1 MGRGPPYSGRVARD
15 CILVVDDDDLV
26 RETMVELLQDH
37 GCGAKGVANGFEAI
51 ETLLTTD
58 DVCLIFLDLVMPTM
72 DGNAFREEQLKR
84 EKIRNIPVVLMSAFG
99 NLGNQSKQMRVDVYL
114 QKPLGEAQVIDVVRR
129 FCKCTQASA

>member
-1 MGRGPPYSGRVARD
+1 MARD

-37 GCGAKGVANGFEAI
+37 GCGAKGAANGFEAI

-58 DVCLIFLDLVMPTM
+58 DVCLILLDLVMPTM
-72 DGNAFREEQLKR
+72 DGNAFREEQLKHP
-84 EKIRNIPVVLMSAFG
+84 KIRDIPVALMSAYG

-129 FCKCTQASA
+129 YCQCTRASA